1 MVRRYVA
8 FRLDEEYYQLIL
20 SLSIVTGMSV
30 SEVIRAM
37 IRIATALLDPD
48 VRVRDV
54 LREHYVRELERC
66 NKAVLDV
73 PFIDALSTRLPT
85 LESFFNNGN
94 ERSRK
99 KH

>member
-1 MVRRYVA
+1 MVKRYVA

-20 SLSIVTGMSV
+20 GLSMVTGMSI

-37 IRIATALLDPD
+37 IRIAIALLDPD

-54 LREHYVRELERC
+54 LKKHYVRELERC

-73 PFIDALSTRLPT
+73 PFIDALSIRPPPP
-85 LESFFNNGN
+85 EFISN
-94 ERSRK
+94 ERKRK